1 MFFFA
6 IGSILYIVPKKL
18 VVPVINQ
25 KEEKE
30 DRTAE
35 PDVFYRIVKLF
46 KRKQTLS
53 IQESYID

>member
-1 MFFFA
+1 MFCFA
-6 IGSILYIVPKKL
+6 IGSILYMVPKKL

-35 PDVFYRIVKLF
+35 PDVFYRIVNYSKGS
-46 KRKQTLS
+46 KHSPSEDRT
-53 IQESYID
+53 

>member
-1 MFFFA
+1 VFCFA

-53 IQESYID
+53 IRESYID